1 MNTPLHQIRYTGTPR
16 ECGQAHGETLRM
28 LIQATLERWRAT
40 RIRLNWPDPQ
50 AYIHTFLQQTSYVDA
65 MARWTPELLDELH
78 GIAAGAAVPFAD
90 LLAYNLLDEEWWFS
104 GSHSG
109 NAPGCTVIGV
119 FPSER
124 SAPILAQTMDIG
136 TIYDGAQTVL
146 HLISDDRPEA
156 LIFTYAGMIGL
167 NGCNAHG
174 IGVVVNNLA
183 VLPHAVHGLPVA
195 AVMRGILAQHTLA
208 DASRF
213 VGSVPHASGQH
224 YAVGSPA
231 GLLSFE
237 CSADGVVQ
245 DTDFSDYLLHTNH
258 PLANIERPL
267 SWQPH
272 DTPNSCARY
281 DFIAAHASTIA
292 TQSDVEAILSDQT
305 IPISMAPKPGRIF
318 TFGATSMLLSVPP
331 RMRVTP
337 GPPHNT
343 PFVELR
349 FGG

>member
-1 MNTPLHQIRYTGTPR
+1 MTALLHQIRCIGTPR
-16 ECGQAHGETLRM
+16 ECGQAHGETLRD
-28 LIQATLERWRAT
+28 LIQATMERWRIT
-40 RIRLNWPDPQ
+40 LVRPNWPDPHIYVQ
-50 AYIHTFLQQTSYVDA
+50 EFLQRTSYAAV
-65 MARWTPELLDELH
+65 MARWTPELLDEIH

-104 GSHSG
+104 GTHRG
-109 NAPGCTVIGV
+109 QAPGCTVIGLL
-119 FPSER
+119 PSELT
-124 SAPILAQTMDIG
+124 APVLAQTMDIG

-146 HLISDDRPEA
+146 HLTSDDRPEA

-167 NGCNAHG
+167 NGCNADG

-183 VLPHAVHGLPVA
+183 MLPHSVHGLPVA
-195 AVMRGILAQHTLA
+195 AVLRGILAQRTLA

-224 YAVGSPA
+224 YAVGSPE

-245 DTDFSDYLLHTNH
+245 DTNVTEYLLHTNH
-258 PLANIERPL
+258 PLAE
-267 SWQPH
+267 SESSAGWQPR

-281 DFIAAHASTIA
+281 DFIAAQVGAIA
-292 TQSDVEAILSDQT
+292 TQSDVEHILSDQT
-305 IPISMAPKPGRIF
+305 IPISMAAQPGRIF
-318 TFGATSMLLSVPP
+318 TFGATSLLLTTPP
-331 RMRVTP
+331 HMRVTP

-343 PFVELR
+343 PFVNLR
-349 FGG
+349 FRA